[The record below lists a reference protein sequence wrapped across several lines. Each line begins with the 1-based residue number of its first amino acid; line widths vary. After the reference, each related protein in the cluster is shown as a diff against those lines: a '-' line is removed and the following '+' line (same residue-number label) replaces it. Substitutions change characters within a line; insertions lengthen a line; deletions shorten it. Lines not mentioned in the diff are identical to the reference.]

1 MTTRS
6 IVIGIG
12 NAFRS
17 DDAAGWIIAERL
29 VGRRRDIVLR
39 HTGEPTSLMSL
50 WKGCD
55 EVILID
61 AVHSGAA
68 AGTIV
73 RLDASDTAL
82 PANWVTSTHSMGLR
96 EAIELAR
103 LFGSLPSRV
112 IVYGI
117 EADRLEMGEDV
128 SSPVAEAIDRLVEEL
143 AHA

>member
-1 MTTRS
+1 MTSS

-29 VGRRRDIVLR
+29 IGRRQDTVLR
-39 HTGEPTSLMSL
+39 HSGEPTSLMSL
-50 WKGCD
+50 WKGY
-55 EVILID
+55 EHVIIVD
-61 AVHSGAA
+61 AVRSGAP
-68 AGTIV
+68 AGTVV
-73 RLDASDTAL
+73 RVDASATPL
-82 PANWVTSTHSMGLR
+82 PPNWVASTHSMGIR

-103 LFGSLPSRV
+103 LFGSLPKTV

-117 EADRLEMGEDV
+117 EVDTVAIGEELSDE
-128 SSPVAEAIDRLVEEL
+128 VALAIDQLVEEL